1 MGVGFWLTI
10 VSLLFVIIMIEGIII
25 LRRGKPHEKSD
36 EKPDEANISIHELK
50 NQPPAQ
56 YVSSEKIKQLK
67 EKEEQVQKIRAES
80 TKKSVQHN
88 KIKEENPK
96 DTPMIQQEAIRAGE
110 VQRGEKEQFNLR
122 KDEESTIEPGDN
134 GKWWI

>member
-1 MGVGFWLTI
+1 MSVGFWLAI
-10 VSLLFVIIMIEGIII
+10 VSLLVVIIMIEGIIL

-36 EKPDEANISIHELK
+36 EVDISIHQLK
-50 NQPPAQ
+50 NETPVQ
-56 YVSSEKIKQLK
+56 YISSEKIKQLK

-80 TKKSVQHN
+80 TKKSVQQN
-88 KIKEENPK
+88 KIKEENQK
-96 DTPMIQQEAIRAGE
+96 INPMIQQETIRAGE

-122 KDEESTIEPGDN
+122 KDEESTIESDEN